1 MASSL
6 LYLRLLQRQFDFQR
20 ERRTTNII
28 ICDNQGLL
36 TRIEEAVEWTYITP
50 NVTLRAEWDI
60 ESVILKLYQELEIN
74 FTFMH
79 VKSHQDDETPT
90 ANLSLES
97 RLNVETDRLA
107 TAYMQ
112 EDLTRRP
119 VVALFPTAKVQLIIQ
134 EASVTRRIPQAIR
147 LAAGMKDMEEY
158 LLDRN
163 SWTKQTFDDI
173 HWEAH
178 GAGHSHHR
186 PQRCYLVKMCHRHL
200 PVGETLHRRAAK
212 YSPLCP
218 GCRDEPESQ
227 NHYFQCSAISRI
239 KWRIASLSTLRKQM
253 EKTNTDEYLQETIL
267 DCIDSAMAGRA
278 VNTQGPFQQALESQE
293 RIGWVSMLHGYWTKQ
308 WQVEYEK
315 SYDAPPNESR
325 KDKNKRLRH
334 MARWQKKIIQTIW
347 ASSIKLWKTRNDE
360 RHGWDKESRDSSRRK
375 VLHKELQ
382 EIYDQKNEYPQRVQR
397 LLRASYEIHIQETVR
412 KLTDWLDAYKGT
424 FAVTWS
430 PD

>member
-1 MASSL
+1 
-6 LYLRLLQRQFDFQR
+6 
-20 ERRTTNII
+20 
-28 ICDNQGLL
+28 
-36 TRIEEAVEWTYITP
+36 
-50 NVTLRAEWDI
+50 
-60 ESVILKLYQELEIN
+60 
-74 FTFMH
+74 
-79 VKSHQDDETPT
+79 
-90 ANLSLES
+90 
-97 RLNVETDRLA
+97 
-107 TAYMQ
+107 
-112 EDLTRRP
+112 
-119 VVALFPTAKVQLIIQ
+119 
-134 EASVTRRIPQAIR
+134 
-147 LAAGMKDMEEY
+147 
-158 LLDRN
+158 
-163 SWTKQTFDDI
+163 
-173 HWEAH
+173 
-178 GAGHSHHR
+178 
-186 PQRCYLVKMCHRHL
+186 
-200 PVGETLHRRAAK
+200 
-212 YSPLCP
+212 
-218 GCRDEPESQ
+218 
-227 NHYFQCSAISRI
+227 
-239 KWRIASLSTLRKQM
+239 M

-382 EIYDQKNEYPQRVQR
+382 EIYDQKNEYPQQVQR
-397 LLRASYEIHIQETVR
+397 FLRASYEIHIQETVR